1 METIERRGTS
11 RRYKGKSS
19 GITYRKCSHFRRTRF
34 GGFEE
39 EQVICYLWDI
49 VKALETEPDT
59 AAEQNADLKKQ
70 MRQRIRVEM
79 RRYFASH
86 KRRNVKI
93 LAGALSILLC
103 VACLFGFVIGIDRVA
118 GTSMYPYLNDNDWI
132 VYSRIAGEIRRN
144 DVVVFEKNGE
154 TMIKRVVGLPGEQ
167 VEINRE
173 GNQVVVNGEQIREEY
188 VTITEPV
195 AGASQ
200 DMASP
205 TQVIMN
211 GQYLVLGDNRVE
223 SVDSRD
229 RNIGTVPSEDVL
241 GKVIWVIRNG
251 R

>member
-1 METIERRGTS
+1 
-11 RRYKGKSS
+11 
-19 GITYRKCSHFRRTRF
+19 
-34 GGFEE
+34 
-39 EQVICYLWDI
+39 
-49 VKALETEPDT
+49 
-59 AAEQNADLKKQ
+59 
-70 MRQRIRVEM
+70 
-79 RRYFASH
+79 
-86 KRRNVKI
+86 
-93 LAGALSILLC
+93 
-103 VACLFGFVIGIDRVA
+103 
-118 GTSMYPYLNDNDWI
+118 
-132 VYSRIAGEIRRN
+132 
-144 DVVVFEKNGE
+144 
-154 TMIKRVVGLPGEQ
+154 MIKRVVGLPGEQ

-241 GKVIWVIRNG
+241 GKVIWIIRNG